1 MFEVAIQKRRRG
13 LTVDVAFCLEEGAAL
28 GLFGPSGAGKST
40 VLACLAGVQIPDSGR
55 IRLGDSLLFP
65 PPLPLHRRSVGYLT
79 QEPNLFPHL
88 TVEGNVAFGLP
99 RVRARTV
106 EQRAWLERL
115 RRQLHL
121 DDCWSASVTRI
132 SAGQARRVALAR
144 MLAHRPALVLLD
156 EPFTG
161 LDRALVRGLVADLLE
176 WRQALGFTLVA
187 VDHQA
192 EVLSRLCPQVLAME
206 AGRIVERGSWAELR
220 RASSESLRAL
230 LNPL

>member
-13 LTVDVAFCLEEGAAL
+13 LTVDVAFSLEEGAAL

-40 VLACLAGVQIPDSGR
+40 VLACLAGVETPDHGH
-55 IRLGDSLLFP
+55 IRLGDRLLFP
-65 PPLPLHRRSVGYLT
+65 PPLPLYRRSVGYLT

-99 RVRARTV
+99 RARARTP
-106 EQRAWLERL
+106 EQREWLDRL

-121 DDCWSASVTRI
+121 EDCWSASVARI

-161 LDRALVRGLVADLLE
+161 LDRVLVRSLIADLLE
-176 WRQALGFTLVA
+176 WRQALGFTLIA

-206 AGRIVERGSWAELR
+206 AGRIVERGTWAELR
-220 RASSESLRAL
+220 QTAGAALRTL
-230 LNPL
+230 LAPL

>member
-1 MFEVAIQKRRRG
+1 MLEVELKKHRRG
-13 LTVDVAFCLEEGAAL
+13 LTVEAAFTLEAGAAL

-40 VLACLAGVQIPDSGR
+40 VLACLAGIEAPDHGH
-55 IRLGDSLLFP
+55 IRLGDRLLFP

-99 RVRARTV
+99 RARARTP
-106 EQRAWLERL
+106 EQREWLERL

-121 DDCWSASVTRI
+121 DDCWSASVARI

-161 LDRALVRGLVADLLE
+161 LDRALVRGLIADLLE
-176 WRQALGFTLVA
+176 WRQALGFTLIA

-206 AGRIVERGSWAELR
+206 AGRIVERGTWAELR
-220 RASSESLRAL
+220 LSSSASLRAL
-230 LNPL
+230 LQPL